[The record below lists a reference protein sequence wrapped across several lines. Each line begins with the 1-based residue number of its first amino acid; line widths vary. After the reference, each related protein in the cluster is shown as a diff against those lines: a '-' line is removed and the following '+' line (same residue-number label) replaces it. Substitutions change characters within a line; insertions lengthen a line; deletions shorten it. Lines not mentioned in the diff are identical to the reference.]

1 MLAHGI
7 ETSRSADPD
16 RYMLFLHGILGTR
29 ANWRSIAR
37 RFVEAR
43 PRWGAILVDL
53 REHGD
58 SLGLSGPHTVR
69 AAAADLTELEGS
81 LALPIGGA
89 LGHSFGGKVVL
100 EWLRSRQGQL
110 TEAWTIDSSPS
121 PIGADRN
128 TSATAEVIRTLEALP
143 RQWASGDA
151 FIAAMVE
158 AGQPP
163 PIAKWLAMNLRR
175 TDRGERIFGPDLGVI
190 RDLIDDYASADSWDV
205 LEALP
210 KECTLDLV
218 IGGQS
223 EVFSASDRERVGQL
237 ANRNSNISVHVIER
251 AGHWVH
257 VDAAD
262 ALLALLTSPRS
273 PQR

>member
-29 ANWRSIAR
+29 ANWRGIAR

-143 RQWASGDA
+143 RQWASRDA
-151 FIAAMVE
+151 FIGAMVE

-190 RDLIDDYASADSWDV
+190 RDLIDDYANADSWDV

-210 KECTLDLV
+210 KGCTLDLV
-218 IGGQS
+218 IGGRS

>member
-1 MLAHGI
+1 
-7 ETSRSADPD
+7 
-16 RYMLFLHGILGTR
+16 MLFLHGILGTR
-29 ANWRSIAR
+29 ANWRGIAR

-143 RQWASGDA
+143 RQWASRDA

-175 TDRGERIFGPDLGVI
+175 TDSGERIFGPDLGVI

-205 LEALP
+205 LEAPP
-210 KECTLDLV
+210 KGCTLDLV